1 VSEILKAGLYILVL
15 VLLLMVPATLG
26 LEDGRIGVLY
36 VGCMARSRPFWDMK
50 ADMLFSLNYVQA
62 TTRDWGAW
70 GPIQQVDESVESTAR
85 MVRLYMPRTLKD
97 LTEKFDIVAM
107 ANANRFAVG
116 PKYTE
121 MLAEGV
127 RENNVSLFMGGGWES
142 FGGSFG
148 RPDWGETSLGALIPT
163 ENVVD
168 SWIQYPSGAFRVVI
182 EDQDHEFIT
191 SIPWDDK
198 EPFSSNFHH
207 NLVKPKP
214 GSEILATVESTSF
227 SGHPA
232 FITWDLSEQTRVFAW
247 TGEIHVMSWGD
258 AWEYALDV
266 GANLMIYLDGRPVP
280 QDVELVHSLRMKM
293 IQVTTRK
300 SLLLSLLEF
309 CDSFG
314 ANTQKVVDEV
324 DEVDRVIWD
333 SRPIYFDL
341 RFAEMLEIYNEVDEI
356 LKAAEGNAVALKQ
369 RALLWVYVIEWL
381 AVTGTSLIAGFI
393 LWTVMIRRRL
403 YREVRTTKLSEY
415 AFEER

>member
-1 VSEILKAGLYILVL
+1 MKAYLCISVLALLLVL
-15 VLLLMVPATLG
+15 PATPG

-36 VGCMARSRPFWDMK
+36 VGCMARSRPFWDMRS
-50 ADMLFSLNYVQA
+50 DMLFSLNFVQA

-70 GPIQQVDESVESTAR
+70 GPIQQVDESVESTSR
-85 MVRLYMPRTLKD
+85 MVRLYMPRTLRD
-97 LTEKFDIVAM
+97 LTEKFDVVAM

-116 PKYTE
+116 QKYTE
-121 MLAEGV
+121 MLAQGV
-127 RENNVSLFMGGGWES
+127 RENNISFFMGGGWES

-182 EDQDHEFIT
+182 EGHDHEFIS

-198 EPFSSNFHH
+198 QPFSRNYHH
-207 NLVKPKP
+207 NLVRPKS
-214 GSEILATVESTSF
+214 GSEVLATVESVSF

-232 FITWDLSEQTRVFAW
+232 FITWDLPGQTRVFAM
-247 TGEIHVMSWGD
+247 TGEIHVMSSGD

-280 QDVELVHSLRMKM
+280 QDVEVVHSLRMKM
-293 IQVTTRK
+293 SQVATRK

-314 ANTQKVVDEV
+314 ANTQRVVDEV
-324 DEVDRVIWD
+324 DEVDRVIWE

-341 RFAEMLEIYNEVDEI
+341 RFAEMLKIYSDVDEI
-356 LKAAEGNAVALKQ
+356 LKTAEGDAVELKE
-369 RALLWVYVIEWL
+369 RALMWVYIVEWL
-381 AVTGTSLIAGFI
+381 AVTGTSLVTGFL
-393 LWTVMIRRRL
+393 LWTVMVRRRL

-415 AFEER
+415 SFEEG

>member
-1 VSEILKAGLYILVL
+1 MLYI
-15 VLLLMVPATLG
+15 
-26 LEDGRIGVLY
+26 
-36 VGCMARSRPFWDMK
+36 GCMARSRPFWDMRS
-50 ADMLFSLNYVQA
+50 DMLFSLNFVQA

-70 GPIQQVDESVESTAR
+70 GPIQQVDESVESTSR
-85 MVRLYMPRTLKD
+85 MVRLYMPRTLGD
-97 LTEKFDIVAM
+97 LAEKFDIVSM

-116 PKYTE
+116 QKYTE
-121 MLAEGV
+121 MLARGV
-127 RENNVSLFMGGGWES
+127 GEKNISFFMGGGWES

-168 SWIQYPSGAFRVVI
+168 SWIQYPSGTFRVEI
-182 EDQDHEFIT
+182 EDQDHEFIS

-198 EPFSSNFHH
+198 QPFSRNFHH

-214 GSEILATVESTSF
+214 GSEVLATVESVSF
-227 SGHPA
+227 SDHPA
-232 FITWDLSEQTRVFAW
+232 FITWDLSEQTRVFAM

-293 IQVTTRK
+293 FQVATRK
-300 SLLLSLLEF
+300 SLLISLLEF

-333 SRPIYFDL
+333 SRSIYFDL
-341 RFAEMLEIYNEVDEI
+341 RFAEMLEVYKDVDEI
-356 LKAAEGNAVALKQ
+356 LKTAEVNAVELKQ
-369 RALLWVYVIEWL
+369 RALLWVYIIEWL
-381 AVTGTSLIAGFI
+381 AVTGTSLITGFI
-393 LWTVMIRRRL
+393 SWTIMVRRRL
-403 YREVRTTKLSEY
+403 YREVRTTKLKGVGGDE
-415 AFEER
+415 